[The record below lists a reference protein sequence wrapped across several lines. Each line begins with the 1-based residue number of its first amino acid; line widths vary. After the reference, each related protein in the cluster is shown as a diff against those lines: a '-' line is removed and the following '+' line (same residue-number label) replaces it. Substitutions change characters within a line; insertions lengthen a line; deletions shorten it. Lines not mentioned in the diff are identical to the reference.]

1 MSDVYNNLHQEIIVH
16 EAKKLWDFW
25 VLQILGVSEGEAEAC
40 SAKACS
46 YHHIDKIQDI

>member
-1 MSDVYNNLHQEIIVH
+1 MGDVYDNLHQEIIVH
-16 EAKKLWDFW
+16 EAKKFW

-46 YHHIDKIQDI
+46 YHHIDRIQDI